1 MMTATDEQTDAAQR
15 LHVSLRFEDT
25 PVTIARLVELIDD
38 LQARIS
44 KLEARRK

>member
-1 MMTATDEQTDAAQR
+1 MMTSDEQISAAQR

-38 LQARIS
+38 LQARVS
-44 KLEARRK
+44 LLEKKRR